1 MDYTKLTYE
10 ERQALPV
17 IRNLI
22 KRKPEMAALLLED
35 MTKEGAY
42 SILKQ
47 AQKEIS
53 NLLALSHAMSE
64 AAGAIALSFKE
75 KNDVSHRENP

>member
-17 IRNLI
+17 IRNLL
-22 KRKPEMAALLLED
+22 KRKPEMAGLLLED
-35 MTKEGAY
+35 MTKEGAH
-42 SILKQ
+42 SVLKQ

-53 NLLALSHAMSE
+53 GLLDVSRAMSE

-75 KNDVSHRENP
+75 KSDANH